1 MSDYKASKEAFVSDT
16 TGSSVTHVNMISLVA
31 LVSLSPPV
39 ITLLS
44 LRTEQKSSVA
54 LHSALQSRLPAS
66 KSIHFRTEWPILI
79 LPLLLSMTL
88 FANNP
93 ELLVLI
99 LLFPTSLLLLIPPR
113 ESGTPLPSNADRLS
127 RPSSPTQ
134 ARQTASQAQPAK
146 VSIAPLPVLTIYR
159 AHMILMTILSIL
171 AVDFPVFPR
180 SLAKCET
187 YGVSLVRPI
196 LFYTSFF

>member
-1 MSDYKASKEAFVSDT
+1 MNET
-16 TGSSVTHVNMISLVA
+16 QSSIA
-31 LVSLSPPV
+31 LY
-39 ITLLS
+39 
-44 LRTEQKSSVA
+44 
-54 LHSALQSRLPAS
+54 SALQSRLPAS

-79 LPLLLSMTL
+79 LPLLLSITL
-88 FANNP
+88 FANSP
-93 ELLVLI
+93 WLLSLI

-113 ESGTPLPSNADRLS
+113 ESGTPLPSNADRVS
-127 RPSSPTQ
+127 TPSSPNHTGQ
-134 ARQTASQAQPAK
+134 TTSPMKSARASLIP
-146 VSIAPLPVLTIYR
+146 PLPALTTYR

-196 LFYTSFF
+196 FIQCFSFLLTRRFGVARTRWTWVWALSFSPMA